1 MESTADRA
9 VKRAKATL
17 LREEEEKEE
26 EAENVLLEKFVS
38 FRGSVAHI
46 TALEDQL
53 RLVKEECALSEDQL
67 RLSKEEC
74 EKVKA
79 NCRGAVSTL
88 RTSVDLYLTAYDD
101 RSFEVLC
108 RNFAEDLQMMVSIE
122 ERKGQAD
129 FVRIENYRHQ
139 GLVAEH
145 KSIVER
151 ELFALFCCR

>member
-53 RLVKEECALSEDQL
+53 RLVRKSV
-67 RLSKEEC
+67 R
-74 EKVKA
+74 
-79 NCRGAVSTL
+79 CR
-88 RTSVDLYLTAYDD
+88 RTSCACRRKSVRRSRLTVEVQSA
-101 RSFEVLC
+101 RFERVLI
-108 RNFAEDLQMMVSIE
+108 FT
-122 ERKGQAD
+122 
-129 FVRIENYRHQ
+129 
-139 GLVAEH
+139 
-145 KSIVER
+145 
-151 ELFALFCCR
+151 